1 MDGTLIAA
9 APPPDDDELVNL
21 NFGGFGGIKNFGGF
35 GVIDVDSPIHYRQ
48 PPVKQELQNLGLITG
63 LATNALIHKG
73 IQGLRNKQ

>member
-9 APPPDDDELVNL
+9 APPPDDDELMNL
-21 NFGGFGGIKNFGGF
+21 NFGGFGGI
-35 GVIDVDSPIHYRQ
+35 VVDSPIHYRE